1 MSIIAL
7 KRKSLAKV
15 GVSKD
20 SFSVWPTINSGQ
32 YNGSRIIPGL
42 SSIRSIPYCGYEVP
56 CKVNQYNSSKCCK
69 SYNPSQSYKN
79 NIVKTYKYSDQ
90 DDYIRSKK
98 NSCYVHFN
106 QEQLKSDYNKC
117 YKDCNKNNANYV
129 NSKSLNYKSKL
140 GNYSSD
146 YDDYIRKK
154 LINCNNYNNS
164 SNAPKVWVNGES
176 QVSAYMVNK
185 SSFRNVCVN

>member
-20 SFSVWPTINSGQ
+20 SFSIWPTINSGQ

-42 SSIRSIPYCGYEVP
+42 SSIRSIPYCGYETP

-69 SYNPSQSYKN
+69 IYNPSQSYKN

-98 NSCYVHFN
+98 NSCYN
-106 QEQLKSDYNKC
+106 RYKESTLKSNYNKC

-129 NSKSLNYKSKL
+129 NSKSLNYASKL
-140 GNYSSD
+140 GNYSTD
-146 YDDYIRKK
+146 YDDYIRKNLNK
-154 LINCNNYNNS
+154 YNNYNNN
-164 SNAPKVWVNGES
+164 NAPKVWVNGES
-176 QVSAYMVNK
+176 SVSAYIVNK
-185 SSFRNVCVN
+185 SSFRNVCAN

>member
-15 GVSKD
+15 GISRD
-20 SFSVWPTINSGQ
+20 SFTVWPTINSGQ

-42 SSIRSIPYCGYEVP
+42 SSIPNCRYQTCN
-56 CKVNQYNSSKCCK
+56 VNQYNSSKCCK
-69 SYNPSQSYKN
+69 SYNPSESYKN

-98 NSCYVHFN
+98 SSCYVQFI
-106 QEQLKSDYNKC
+106 QEQLKNNYNKC

-129 NSKSLNYKSKL
+129 SKL

-154 LINCNNYNNS
+154 LNNCNNNNNNN
-164 SNAPKVWVNGES
+164 NAPKVWVSNGS
-176 QVSAYMVNK
+176 SVSAYMVNK